1 MISFI
6 LVSLQAIQFWKTKW
20 KIEGSWR
27 FCILK
32 SHYDLVIINI
42 SHMDLEALFK
52 SWLAVQ
58 WMRVLQ
64 YGEDNLNLQS
74 EVFGISEN

>member
-1 MISFI
+1 M
-6 LVSLQAIQFWKTKW
+6 
-20 KIEGSWR
+20 
-27 FCILK
+27 
-32 SHYDLVIINI
+32 IINI

-58 WMRVLQ
+58 QMRVLQ